1 MKSIFA
7 DTGYWIALLSPGDGL
22 HGKVQEV
29 SATLAGATIVTSDW
43 VQAELLNSFAGRGP
57 QLRQVAS
64 TAVVALKENPNVI
77 VVVQSRD
84 SFTQAFD
91 LYRERADKGWSLTDC
106 SSFLIMRQRGIDAA
120 LTGDK
125 HFEQAGFSALMR

>member
-43 VQAELLNSFAGRGP
+43 VLAELLNSFAGRGP